1 MKPFV
6 IAFSILLF
14 LATAAVAQLEN
25 KPVQK
30 KKDWSKVDLSKRAGD
45 HLLIQFGYMN
55 WTKAPDSINISGFHR
70 QFNMYFFFDFP
81 FKTNP
86 RISAA
91 LGLGVGSDNMFFEKT
106 TIDLN
111 QTRGIIF
118 KPDSVTQYKNYRLAT
133 AYAEIPLELRYSS
146 NPENMNKGLKLALGA
161 KVGLNFNAH
170 TRAKVDLDATSVG
183 GYVSKI
189 SNRNSFNN
197 TRIVGTFRAGY
208 GNFTVYGTYGFT
220 GIFNENRGPIVK
232 PWSIGLTISG
242 L

>member
-6 IAFSILLF
+6 IAFSILF
-14 LATAAVAQLEN
+14 CSTAALAQLEN
-25 KPVQK
+25 KPAQQ
-30 KKDWSKVDLSKRAGD
+30 KKDWSKVDLSKRASD

-55 WTKAPDSINISGFHR
+55 WTKTPDSINTNGFHR

-86 RISAA
+86 KISAA
-91 LGLGVGSDNMFFEKT
+91 LGAGFGADNMFFEKT

-111 QTRGIIF
+111 RPVGIIF
-118 KPDSVTQYKNYRLAT
+118 KPDSITQYKRYRLAT
-133 AYAEIPLELRYSS
+133 TYAEIPLELRYSS
-146 NPENMNKGLKLALGA
+146 NPENMNKGFKLALGA
-161 KVGLNFNAH
+161 KVGLNFNSH
-170 TRAKVDLDATSVG
+170 TRARVDRDSTGLG
-183 GYVSKI
+183 GYVIQINNKAA
-189 SNRNSFNN
+189 FNN

-208 GNFTVYGTYGFT
+208 GNFTLYGTYGFT
-220 GIFNENRGPIVK
+220 GVFNESRGPIVK

>member
-1 MKPFV
+1 MKPFL
-6 IAFSILLF
+6 IAFSILF
-14 LATAAVAQLEN
+14 CSTAALAQLEN
-25 KPVQK
+25 KPVQQ
-30 KKDWSKVDLSKRAGD
+30 KKDWSKVDLSKRASD

-55 WTKAPDSINISGFHR
+55 WTNAPDSINISGFHR

-86 RISAA
+86 KISAA

-118 KPDSVTQYKNYRLAT
+118 KPDSITQYKSYRLAT
-133 AYAEIPLELRYSS
+133 AYAEVPLELRYSS

-170 TRAKVDLDATSVG
+170 TRARVDLDSTGVG
-183 GYVSKI
+183 GYVAQIK
-189 SNRNSFNN
+189 NRNAFNN

-208 GNFTVYGTYGFT
+208 GNFTLYGTYGLT
-220 GIFNENRGPIVK
+220 GVFNETKGPIVK